1 MAAKKKLTKTKK
13 IVAKRVTGKAT
24 TKLATNV
31 ATPKKR
37 SNTKRLA
44 LFLFLII
51 LAGLIYLGR
60 SYFVAAFVNGKPIL
74 RLTLVKELERKQ
86 GKATLD
92 SLVQKELISQEA
104 KRKNITVTNEEV
116 QAEIDKI
123 TKAVEAQ
130 GVTLDA
136 ALSYQGQTRTDLEE
150 NIRLQKTM
158 EQLLA
163 DKLVVSDDDVKAY
176 FEQNKTMYGANP
188 SFEALKD
195 TISDQL
201 KQQKLSTEFQTWID
215 KLKTD
220 SKINYFVSF

>member
-1 MAAKKKLTKTKK
+1 MAAKTKTTKKRTIKTVKAKPTVKLTSTKESSKKSIKSKKL
-13 IVAKRVTGKAT
+13 
-24 TKLATNV
+24 
-31 ATPKKR
+31 
-37 SNTKRLA
+37 A
-44 LFLFLII
+44 LILSFVI

-60 SYFVAAFVNGKPIL
+60 SFFVAAFVNGRPIL

-86 GKATLD
+86 GKEILD
-92 SLVQKELISQEA
+92 SLVQRELISQEA
-104 KRKNITVTNEEV
+104 KKQNITVTNEEV
-116 QAEIDKI
+116 QAEIERI

-136 ALSYQGQTRTDLEE
+136 ALSYQGQTREDLEQ

-163 DKLVVSDDDVKAY
+163 DKLAVSDEDVRAY
-176 FEQNKTMYGANP
+176 FDQNKSMYGTDP
-188 SFEALKD
+188 DFEALKD

-201 KQQKLSTEFQTWID
+201 KQQKLSTEFQTWLENI
-215 KLKTD
+215 KTD